1 MIKEMVLGFIF
12 GMRKEGHTEENGKE
26 IE

>member
-1 MIKEMVLGFIF
+1 VIKEMALEFTF